1 MRIALATFTSR
12 RVGGTEAYLEDI
24 AAGLIRSGHELAL
37 ICEYD
42 GPRERPQLSLPRRM
56 PTWCIARTSPAEAIE
71 GLRGWRP
78 DLVYAQGFTNPG
90 NETATL
96 AVAPA
101 ILFAH
106 GYYGTCI
113 TGAES
118 HMFPHLVPCEWTF
131 SPKCVLHFY
140 PRRCGGRSPIT
151 ALVEYRRQANRLKL
165 LRRYKLLL
173 TASSHMRDEY
183 LRHGFEPERVIKT
196 TYGVDGA
203 VPGSGRR
210 FFPLPER
217 TTANPSAAA
226 PAMERLRLLFLGR
239 MEPLKGGDVLIA
251 ALPLVASALNRPVEL
266 TLGGDGSARDNW
278 KTLSRR
284 VAEGSGQLKITF
296 EGWIRQERMKELC
309 GLSDLLVIPSL
320 WPEPFGRVGPQC
332 GLYELPAVAFAVGGI
347 TDWLFE
353 GVNGHLAPGNPGT
366 AQGLAQAI
374 VKCVQNPAAYERLRQ
389 GAITVARRFNI
400 EDHVSEL
407 NHLFEQVV
415 SDGNYSPA
423 AG

>member
-1 MRIALATFTSR
+1 
-12 RVGGTEAYLEDI
+12 
-24 AAGLIRSGHELAL
+24 
-37 ICEYD
+37 
-42 GPRERPQLSLPRRM
+42 
-56 PTWCIARTSPAEAIE
+56 
-71 GLRGWRP
+71 
-78 DLVYAQGFTNPG
+78 
-90 NETATL
+90 
-96 AVAPA
+96 
-101 ILFAH
+101 
-106 GYYGTCI
+106 
-113 TGAES
+113 
-118 HMFPHLVPCEWTF
+118 
-131 SPKCVLHFY
+131 
-140 PRRCGGRSPIT
+140 
-151 ALVEYRRQANRLKL
+151 
-165 LRRYKLLL
+165 
-173 TASSHMRDEY
+173 MRDEY

-217 TTANPSAAA
+217 TTASPSAAA

-400 EDHVSEL
+400 EDHVSQL